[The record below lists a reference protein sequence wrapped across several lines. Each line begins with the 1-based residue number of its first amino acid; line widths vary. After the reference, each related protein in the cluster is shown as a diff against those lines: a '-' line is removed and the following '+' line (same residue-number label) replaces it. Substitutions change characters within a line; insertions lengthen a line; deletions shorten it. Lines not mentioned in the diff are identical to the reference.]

1 VRHTTSS
8 AFKAVKIGQ
17 IAKSRRYSNEP
28 HDLSARWAMRRPW
41 RVFAR
46 VFVAHGRKRS
56 LNRNVL
62 RSRPATVLVHQCGNC
77 ELTNK
82 QKNWYRIRVFGD
94 DRHRGD
100 LPRGETCIGKDIRRS
115 YWFYA
120 KVGMAGDGGTATQYI
135 CDDRHSILPG
145 SVLYSHWT
153 VVRWRRCHDV
163 LPPIT

>member
-1 VRHTTSS
+1 MSL
-8 AFKAVKIGQ
+8 GPQ
-17 IAKSRRYSNEP
+17 GAKRTAAA
-28 HDLSARWAMRRPW
+28 LA
-41 RVFAR
+41 
-46 VFVAHGRKRS
+46 
-56 LNRNVL
+56 
-62 RSRPATVLVHQCGNC
+62 HQCGNG

-145 SVLYSHWT
+145 SVLYSHCT
-153 VVRWRRCHDV
+153 VVVSGGALHE